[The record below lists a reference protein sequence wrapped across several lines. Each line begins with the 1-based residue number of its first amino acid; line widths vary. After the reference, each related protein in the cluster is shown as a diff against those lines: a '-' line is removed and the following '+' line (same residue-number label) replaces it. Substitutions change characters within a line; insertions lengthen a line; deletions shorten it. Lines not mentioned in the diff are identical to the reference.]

1 MADSDPPPSS
11 ECVPGKR
18 SLLPSVSQYLK
29 TSFRND
35 AVSGFTVAILGI
47 PQAMAFAMLAGLPPI
62 YGLYTSIFS
71 AVFASL
77 CGSSSHL
84 VTGPTNSSCLILF
97 SVAAPFVSRYDPLQL
112 ILLLTFIAGI
122 AKLVFG
128 LLRLGTMI
136 RYVSNSVLVGFMA
149 GSGALIA
156 ASQLKNLL
164 GLNLPHAPSNTFFGM
179 LFQAYHALSSTNPA
193 AVGIGVLTA
202 LVIVLMRRI
211 NRNIPGPLLGLVL
224 ATGVAYAWG
233 LGDAGYRW
241 RVPLLRDVQSIHLS
255 LSNLFRVPELLQPG
269 HFDWRLVE
277 ALAPGAVALAFMGLI
292 QTSSSAR
299 AVAVRS
305 GQRVDFS
312 RDFVSQGVTSLLG
325 PFFQSFEAAGSFT
338 RTAVCFESGG
348 KTRVAPILSSVFT
361 LGVLL
366 VCAPMLDYIPQ
377 ASLAGVILV
386 VAFRLTDR
394 RRLAL
399 VMQSGGESR
408 SVFLSTL
415 AATLILPLQ
424 YAIFVGVFLSIV
436 FLLRVTSRPDLTL
449 LVPRGP
455 GRFEE
460 VPFDQALPS
469 PIVLVNI
476 EGDLHFAAVENLD
489 LELQKALSP
498 QTRVVILR
506 MKRLRAVGS
515 SAMAIIEHFWQYL
528 RARNI
533 YLVACGIEKSLEGL
547 LTRSGLRE
555 QIGEQN
561 LFYADNTLFQSTE
574 LALARGRA
582 IVEME
587 LHREHPTVPLKPK
600 PRVGHAT
607 ARDLISRQCIRF
619 GIGHSAREA
628 IWLLS
633 EMNKVYSHL
642 EPHPLFLQDREGKLA
657 GQLSPWRLLEAM
669 TQDLTSEELE
679 ELDDAELGRRF
690 SRCFD
695 LPIQEI
701 CGTNLPKCSLDM
713 PLVLLVAE
721 SVKLDQQVLPILD
734 DGGRAAG
741 SIGQHDLLLALGRI
755 LLPPTPHP
763 EDEAHK

>member
-1 MADSDPPPSS
+1 MAFPFYRLCAGENPGVFLVKITTGAFFSYPYSREDIFGFLMSDSDPPPPSPS
-11 ECVPGKR
+11 LGGRK
-18 SLLPSVSQYLK
+18 SLLPALSFYLK
-29 TSFRND
+29 STLRDD

-97 SVAAPFVSRYDPLQL
+97 AVAAPFTSQYDPLEI

-122 AKLVFG
+122 VKLIFG
-128 LLRLGTMI
+128 LLRLGTMM

-149 GSGALIA
+149 GSGILIA

-164 GLNLPHAPSNTFFGM
+164 GLELPNDSSNTFFGM
-179 LFQAYHALSSTNPA
+179 LFQAFHALPSTNPA
-193 AVGIGVLTA
+193 AVGIAILTA

-211 NRNIPGPLLGLVL
+211 NRKIPGPLLGLVV
-224 ATGVAYAWG
+224 ATFIAYAWG
-233 LGDAGYRW
+233 LGDADYRW
-241 RVPLLRDVQSIHLS
+241 RIPLLRDVESIHLA
-255 LSNLFRVPELLQPG
+255 LGDLFHVPLLLTREY
-269 HFDWRLVE
+269 FDWRLVE
-277 ALAPGAVALAFMGLI
+277 TLAPGAIALAFMGLI

-348 KTRVAPILSSVFT
+348 RTRMAPILSSVFT
-361 LGVLL
+361 LVILL
-366 VCAPMLDYIPQ
+366 ICAPMLDYVPQ

-386 VAFRLTDR
+386 VAFSLTDR

-399 VMQSGGESR
+399 VMQSGSDSR
-408 SVFLSTL
+408 SVFLATL

-449 LVPRGP
+449 LVPRDT

-460 VPFDQALPS
+460 VPFDQAIPAS
-469 PIVLVNI
+469 IVLVNI

-515 SAMAIIEHFWQYL
+515 SAMAILEHFWQYL
-528 RARNI
+528 RDRNI

-555 QIGEQN
+555 RIGEQN

-574 LALARGRA
+574 LAMARARA
-582 IVEME
+582 IVEIE
-587 LHREHPTVPLKPK
+587 
-600 PRVGHAT
+600 
-607 ARDLISRQCIRF
+607 
-619 GIGHSAREA
+619 
-628 IWLLS
+628 
-633 EMNKVYSHL
+633 
-642 EPHPLFLQDREGKLA
+642 
-657 GQLSPWRLLEAM
+657 
-669 TQDLTSEELE
+669 
-679 ELDDAELGRRF
+679 
-690 SRCFD
+690 
-695 LPIQEI
+695 
-701 CGTNLPKCSLDM
+701 
-713 PLVLLVAE
+713 
-721 SVKLDQQVLPILD
+721 
-734 DGGRAAG
+734 
-741 SIGQHDLLLALGRI
+741 
-755 LLPPTPHP
+755 
-763 EDEAHK
+763 

>member
-1 MADSDPPPSS
+1 
-11 ECVPGKR
+11 
-18 SLLPSVSQYLK
+18 VSHYLK
-29 TSFRND
+29 TSLRAD

-77 CGSSSHL
+77 FGSSSHL

-97 SVAAPFVSRYDPLQL
+97 SVAAPFVSQYDPLQI

-128 LLRLGTMI
+128 LLRLGAMM

-156 ASQLKNLL
+156 VSQLKNLL
-164 GLNLPHAPSNTFFGM
+164 GLSLPHDPSNTFFGM
-179 LFQAYHALSSTNPA
+179 LFQSLHALSSANPA
-193 AVGIGVLTA
+193 AVGIGISTA
-202 LVIVLMRRI
+202 LIIVLMRRI

-224 ATGVAYAWG
+224 ATAVAYLWG
-233 LGDAGYRW
+233 LGDADYRW
-241 RVPLLRDVQSIHLS
+241 RIPLLRDVQSIHLS
-255 LSNLFRVPELLQPG
+255 LRHLFGVPELLKPG

-277 ALAPGAVALAFMGLI
+277 ALAPGAIALAFMGLI

-312 RDFVSQGVTSLLG
+312 RDFMSQGLTSILG

-338 RTAVCFESGG
+338 RSAVCFESGG
-348 KTRVAPILSSVFT
+348 RTRLAPILSSVFT
-361 LGVLL
+361 LVVLL

-399 VMQSGGESR
+399 VMQSGRDSR
-408 SVFLSTL
+408 LVFLSTL

-489 LELQKALSP
+489 LELQKALNP

-515 SAMAIIEHFWQYL
+515 SAMAILEHFWQYL
-528 RARNI
+528 RDRNI

-561 LFYADNTLFQSTE
+561 LFYADNTLFQSTD
-574 LALARGRA
+574 LALARARA

-587 LHREHPTVPLKPK
+587 LHREHSTVPLTPKPK
-600 PRVGHAT
+600 TGRAT
-607 ARDLISRQCIRF
+607 ARELISRQCIRF
-619 GIGHSAREA
+619 GIGHSVREA

-633 EMNKVYSHL
+633 EMNKVHSNL

-669 TQDLTSEELE
+669 TQDLTPEEME
-679 ELDDAELGRRF
+679 RLDDAELGRRF
-690 SRCFD
+690 GRCFD

-701 CGTNLPKCSLDM
+701 CGTNLPRCPLDT
-713 PLVLLVAE
+713 PLALLVAE
-721 SVKLDQQVLPILD
+721 SVKRDQQVMPILD

-741 SIGQHDLLLALGRI
+741 SIGQHDLLLALGQI
-755 LLPPTPHP
+755 LIPPTAHP
-763 EDEAHK
+763 EDEIHQ